1 MKCPYDVN
9 SKLVTHSNMTYDDNG
24 TQTDWME
31 VQNNKAEFTECLKEE
46 CGVYNAEKRKCEYKH
61 D

>member
-1 MKCPYDVN
+1 MKCPYAVN
-9 SKLVTHSNMTYDDNG
+9 RNIVTQSKVKYDDNG
-24 TQTDWME
+24 NQTDWME

-46 CGVYNAEKRKCEYKH
+46 CGAYNAEKSKCEYKH